1 MSTLAADLRFA
12 VRNLAKS
19 PGFALL
25 TILTLALGIGANAAM
40 FSVVNGVVL
49 RPLRYPQPQE
59 LVRIVSQFPTMG
71 FDTFWVSPPEF
82 FELRERSHSFQAVG
96 AYTLDA
102 ANLSGAE
109 RPHRVISVGTS
120 PDLFTV
126 LGVQPLLG
134 RTFTPEE
141 DLPNASP
148 TVVLSYTTW
157 KNVFGGDPSI
167 VGRAV
172 DKDGAKTVVI
182 GVMPDGFDIFDAGAE
197 TFEPIGMDPADR
209 TNRRGNHLLHLIA
222 RLRDGVTID
231 AARAELDTLVRT
243 WREVVPK
250 GHVPG
255 FPNHRLLM
263 NPLKEDLVGGTR
275 TALLVLQGAVGFVLL
290 IACANLANLLLA
302 RAESRHREFAIRTA
316 LGAGRGRLLRQ
327 FLTEAVLLSV
337 LGGIVGLVLATVGV
351 RALIASYPGSIPRAT
366 EIGTD
371 PQVLLFTLVVAV
383 FTGCLFG
390 LAPVLHLNPTDVAL
404 AIKEGGQRTTSGARN
419 HTRRALVVAEVAL
432 AVMLVI
438 GAGLMLR
445 SFWNL
450 MQVDAGFRRD
460 QLITFGINLPTAAYQ
475 KGVERVAFF
484 QRLQDQLRAV
494 AGVQGVAAL
503 AGLPPK
509 RQVNA
514 NDTDV
519 EGYTAPPPGPD
530 GQVLGPAEN
539 VDYWQA
545 VTTGSLE
552 ALGIPVVDGR
562 SFQPTDDVGP
572 LVALVNQT
580 MAKTFWKG
588 ESPIGRRVKPGFG
601 DQLPWL
607 TVVGVV
613 RDVKQGGLEAK
624 TGTELYFNAAQVP
637 RFFPSGFGYNQMNIV
652 MRTTLPLSALSSQV
666 QQAVAA
672 MDPALPVIKL
682 QTMEDVFSE
691 STARPRFLAQL
702 LGGFA
707 LLALVLAAVGTYGIL
722 SYLVTERRREIGI
735 RMALGA
741 NRRTVL
747 GMVMSQGMILAVAGV
762 VIGVVGALGINRV
775 MTTLLFGIEPTD
787 PTTIGAVVATIAGVA
802 FLACYLPARRATLV
816 DPMRVLRDE

>member
-1 MSTLAADLRFA
+1 MTNLLADLRFA
-12 VRNLAKS
+12 TRNLVKS
-19 PGFALL
+19 PGFALV

-49 RPLRYPQPQE
+49 RPLGYPHPEQ

-82 FELRERSHSFQAVG
+82 FELKERSRSFQAVG
-96 AYTLDA
+96 AYTVGA
-102 ANLSGAE
+102 ANISGAD
-109 RPHRVISVGTS
+109 RPRRVVSVGTS
-120 PDLFTV
+120 PDLFDA
-126 LGVQPLLG
+126 LGVPPLLG
-134 RTFTPEE
+134 RTFTSQE
-141 DLPNASP
+141 DLPNAAP

-157 KNVFGGDPSI
+157 KTVFSGDPSI
-167 VGRAV
+167 VGRAI

-182 GVMPDGFDIFDAGAE
+182 GVMPEGFDVFDAGAE

-209 TNRRGNHLLHLIA
+209 KNRRGNHLLYLIA

-231 AARAELDTLVRT
+231 AARAELATNVRS
-243 WREVVPK
+243 WRQVTPD
-250 GHVPG
+250 GHVPSY
-255 FPNHRLLM
+255 PNHQILV

-337 LGGIVGLVLATVGV
+337 LGGIVGLLLATAGV
-351 RALIASYPGSIPRAT
+351 RALLVSYPGSIPRAA

-371 PQVLLFTLVVAV
+371 PQVLLFTLVVAL

-390 LAPVLHLNPTDVAL
+390 LAPVLHLNPAAMAL
-404 AIKEGGQRTTSGARN
+404 AIKEGGQRTTGGARN
-419 HTRRALVVAEVAL
+419 HTRRVLVVAEVAL

-450 MQVDAGFRRD
+450 MQVDAGFKRD
-460 QLITFGINLPTAAYQ
+460 QLVTFGITLPAASYPQ
-475 KGVERVAFF
+475 TGTSRVQFF
-484 QRLQDQLRAV
+484 QRLLDELRATSGIQ
-494 AGVQGVAAL
+494 AVAAL
-503 AGLPPK
+503 NGLPPK
-509 RQVNA
+509 RQVDA
-514 NDTDV
+514 NDTDI
-519 EGYTAPPPGPD
+519 EGYTAPKEGPF
-530 GQVLGPAEN
+530 EN
-539 VDYWQA
+539 VDYYQV

-552 ALGIPVVDGR
+552 ALGIPVVEGR
-562 SFQPTDDVGP
+562 GFLPTDETGP
-572 LVALVNQT
+572 PVVLINQT
-580 MAKTFWKG
+580 MVKTFWKN
-588 ESPIGRRVKPGFG
+588 ESPIGWRVNPGFG
-601 DQLPWL
+601 PNGQWM
-607 TVVGVV
+607 TIVGVV
-613 RDVKQGGLEAK
+613 RDVKQGGLDAK
-624 TGTELYFNAAQVP
+624 TGTELFFNAAQLP
-637 RFFPSGFGYNQMNIV
+637 RTANFAAGQMNIV
-652 MRTTLPLSALSSQV
+652 LRTTLPLSTISSQV
-666 QQAVAA
+666 QRIVASK
-672 MDPALPVIKL
+672 DPALPVIKL

-707 LLALVLAAVGTYGIL
+707 LLALLLAAVGTYGIL

-741 NRRTVL
+741 NRGTVM
-747 GMVMSQGMILAVAGV
+747 GMVMGQGMILAVAGV
-762 VIGVVGALGINRV
+762 VIGVAGALGVNRV
-775 MTTLLFGIEPTD
+775 IATLLFGVKPTD
-787 PTTIGAVVATIAGVA
+787 PVTIAAVVGTIAGVA
-802 FLACYLPARRATLV
+802 LLACYLPARRATLV
-816 DPMRVLRDE
+816 DPMQVLRTE

>member
-1 MSTLAADLRFA
+1 MTTLAADLRFA
-12 VRNLAKS
+12 VRNLVKS
-19 PGFALL
+19 PGFAVV

-49 RPLRYPQPQE
+49 RPLGYPEPDR

-82 FELRERSHSFQAVG
+82 VELRERSRSFGAIG
-96 AYTLDA
+96 AYTLSA
-102 ANLSGAE
+102 ANLSGAD

-120 PDLFTV
+120 PDLFTA

-134 RTFTPEE
+134 RTFTADE
-141 DLPNASP
+141 DLPNAAP
-148 TVVLSYTTW
+148 TVVLSYATW
-157 KNVFGGDPSI
+157 RNVFGGDPSI

-172 DKDGAKTVVI
+172 DKDGAKTTVI
-182 GVMPDGFDIFDAGAE
+182 GVMPEGFDIFDAGAE
-197 TFEPIGMDPADR
+197 TFEPIGMNPADR

-222 RLRDGVTID
+222 RLREGVTVD
-231 AARAELDTLVRT
+231 AARAELDTLVRS

-250 GHVPG
+250 GHVPSY
-255 FPNHRLLM
+255 PNHRLLL
-263 NPLKEDLVGGTR
+263 NPLQEDLVGGAR

-337 LGGIVGLVLATVGV
+337 LGGIVGLVLATVSV
-351 RALIASYPGSIPRAT
+351 RALLAAYPGSIPRAS

-383 FTGCLFG
+383 LTGCVFG
-390 LAPVLHLNPTDVAL
+390 LAPVLHLNPAAVAL

-419 HTRRALVVAEVAL
+419 HTRRVLVVAEVAL

-460 QLITFGINLPTAAYQ
+460 QLVTFGINLPQAAYPKPDARVQ
-475 KGVERVAFF
+475 FVTRLLER
-484 QRLQDQLRAV
+484 LRGT
-494 AGVQGVAAL
+494 AGVQSVAAL

-509 RQVNA
+509 RQVDA
-514 NDTDV
+514 NDTDI
-519 EGYTAPPPGPD
+519 ESYTAPAD
-530 GQVLGPAEN
+530 GQGPFEN
-539 VDYWQA
+539 VDYYQA
-545 VTTGSLE
+545 VTVGSLE
-552 ALGIPVVDGR
+552 ALGIPIVDGR
-562 SFQPTDDVGP
+562 SFEPTDEAGGP
-572 LVALVNQT
+572 VVLVNQT
-580 MAKTFWKG
+580 MAKTFWK
-588 ESPIGRRVKPGFG
+588 EKSPIGDRVRPGG
-601 DQLPWL
+601 PNTPWM
-607 TVVGVV
+607 TIVGVV
-613 RDVKQGGLEAK
+613 RDVKQGGLDAK
-624 TGTELYFNAAQVP
+624 TGTELFFNLEQLP
-637 RFFPSGFGYNQMNIV
+637 RVAGFAYSQMNVV
-652 MRTTLPLSALSSQV
+652 MRTSLPLSSISSQV
-666 QQAVAA
+666 QQAVAS
-672 MDPALPVIKL
+672 MDPSLPIINL

-707 LLALVLAAVGTYGIL
+707 LLALALAAVGTYGIL

-741 NRRTVL
+741 NRGSVL
-747 GMVMSQGMILAVAGV
+747 GMVMGQGMLLAVGGV
-762 VIGVVGALGINRV
+762 VIGVVGALALNRV
-775 MTTLLFGIEPTD
+775 MTTLLFGVEPTD
-787 PTTIGAVVATIAGVA
+787 PVTIAAVVGAIGTVA
-802 FLACYLPARRATLV
+802 LLACYVPARRATLV
-816 DPMRVLRDE
+816 DPMLVLRDE